1 MRTCTIGAY
10 PKIPAKTGPSVRTAI
25 QRFERGSIGP
35 KQLFETYQAV
45 VADTVNLAYDANLD
59 ATTDGQIRWYD
70 LFDPLCRDIDNLQ
83 PGGLLRWFDNNF
95 YYRHPLVTGR
105 LQFQGGTLAQWTRE
119 AVERS
124 LVPITVALP
133 GPFTILALAED
144 RSYHQPSALLSDIVE
159 VLALEVGS
167 LRGTGLFEVQW
178 DEPALA
184 AQVSQAQADDVRSA
198 YQDLLG
204 AHSDMRQSVAL
215 YWGSS
220 IPWVPVFADL
230 PVARLSVDAV
240 TNPEVL
246 TVLQRELVAC
256 EIGLGLVDARD
267 IRLEDAAHLAQIV
280 TDYADRYGDT
290 RVWLHPSSGL
300 ELLPPDRAADKV
312 RLLKAVKALAE
323 GETAH
328 HG

>member
-1 MRTCTIGAY
+1 LRTCTIGAY
-10 PKIPAKTGPSVRTAI
+10 PKIPAHNGPSVRTAI
-25 QRFERGSIGP
+25 QRFERGHLGP
-35 KQLFETYQAV
+35 RQLFETYQAV
-45 VADTVNLAYDANLD
+45 ISDTVKLAHEANLD

-83 PGGLLRWFDNNF
+83 AGGLLRWFDNNF
-95 YYRHPLVTGR
+95 YYRHPVVTGR

-124 LVPITVALP
+124 TVPITVAVP

-144 RSYHQPSALLSDIVE
+144 LSYRQSAALLADIVE
-159 VLALEVGS
+159 VLALEVGT

-184 AQVSQAQADDVRSA
+184 SGVSQATREDVRSA
-198 YQDLLG
+198 YRDLLG

-215 YWGSS
+215 YWGSATA
-220 IPWVPVFADL
+220 WVPVFADMAI
-230 PVARLSVDAV
+230 ARLSVDAV
-240 TNPEVL
+240 TNPDVL
-246 TVLQRELVAC
+246 TMLRHDRLTC

-267 IRLEDAAHLAQIV
+267 IRLEDPEQLAQIV
-280 TDYADRYGDT
+280 TGLAEQYGDA

-312 RLLKAVKALAE
+312 RLLRAVKALAE
-323 GETAH
+323 GEKTH

>member
-1 MRTCTIGAY
+1 M
-10 PKIPAKTGPSVRTAI
+10 
-25 QRFERGSIGP
+25 
-35 KQLFETYQAV
+35 
-45 VADTVNLAYDANLD
+45 
-59 ATTDGQIRWYD
+59 
-70 LFDPLCRDIDNLQ
+70 
-83 PGGLLRWFDNNF
+83 
-95 YYRHPLVTGR
+95 
-105 LQFQGGTLAQWTRE
+105 
-119 AVERS
+119 
-124 LVPITVALP
+124 
-133 GPFTILALAED
+133 
-144 RSYHQPSALLSDIVE
+144 
-159 VLALEVGS
+159 GS